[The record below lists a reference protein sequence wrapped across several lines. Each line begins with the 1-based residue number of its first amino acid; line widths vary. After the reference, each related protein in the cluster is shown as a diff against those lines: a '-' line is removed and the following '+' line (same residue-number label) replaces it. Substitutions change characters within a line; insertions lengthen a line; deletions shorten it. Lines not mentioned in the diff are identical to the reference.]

1 MPEALAVIYRF
12 LRLSELVEEVH
23 ADVRLAFDRA
33 CEHLVDESAAPLE
46 IVRGSEVVLDSYD
59 IYGMCECAVDWKDD
73 EALHPLSSGEA
84 GGAQ

>member
-23 ADVRLAFDRA
+23 TDVRLAFDRA

-59 IYGMCECAVDWKDD
+59 IYGLCECYDDWRDG
-73 EALHPLSSGEA
+73 EGVHPLGSEDA
-84 GGAQ
+84 P